1 MSTNVMT
8 IVLYVLLVL
17 AVLGG
22 IGAVAY
28 FTSGFTTDFQ
38 TFYLRYNEE
47 SIMESQSGMEF
58 LDTIPYEFEVKYT
71 FSSVSKKAS
80 GYYVQVVPCITD
92 NDFSFLVDGEPHQ
105 YSELTDLT
113 KCFDIT
119 SKKDS
124 FVVSG
129 NYQMQSVLERYFE
142 GSTIEIVDEIMELH
156 DYYTIIVSSYNKKA
170 SVQVSFHG
178 IDAGGDFRIEPNP
191 IVF

>member
-1 MSTNVMT
+1 MSTNVLT
-8 IVLYVLLVL
+8 VILYVVLVL

-38 TFYLRYNEE
+38 TFFLRYNDENIIG
-47 SIMESQSGMEF
+47 SASGLEF
-58 LDTIPYEFEVKYT
+58 VDTLSYEFKVKYT
-71 FSSVSKKAS
+71 FSSVSKQAT
-80 GYYVQVVPCITD
+80 GYSVKVVPFISD
-92 NDFSFLVDGEPHQ
+92 NDFTFFVDGEEHK

-113 KCFDIT
+113 SCFDIEN
-119 SKKDS
+119 KAES

-129 NYQMQSVLERYFE
+129 NYQMQSVLERYYE
-142 GSTIEIVDEIMELH
+142 GSIVEIADEMMELH
-156 DYYTIIVSSYNKKA
+156 DYYTIIVYSYNKKA